1 VLRGASP
8 PAAPAPDHHHPGRSG
23 PPVIRLSLD
32 VTAVPVDPRGAGRY
46 TLELA
51 RALSRRDDIALTLLA
66 RSADATRWS
75 SLAPAASVL
84 AAAPGPRPLRLAWEQ
99 WAMPAVLRR
108 QPLDVHHG
116 PHYTMPE
123 RARLPMVVTVHD
135 LTFFDHP
142 DWHERSKVAFFRRA
156 IRKAAARADVL
167 VCVSHATARRLEDLL
182 QPRARVV
189 VAPHG
194 IDHAQF
200 HPGLLGGD
208 AGGAGEAGH
217 AARPGGAGDA
227 ELLAGVGIRPPYV
240 AFLGTVE
247 PRKGLDLL
255 VAAFDRVAEAHPEH
269 RLVVA
274 GGQGWGAGPVES
286 AISAMAHPSRLVR
299 TGYLADPVVPALLR
313 QASVVV
319 YPARAEGFGLPVVE
333 AMACGTPVITTA
345 GSVMD
350 ELADGA
356 ATTFPAEDVT
366 ALAGLIDAALS
377 GSAGGTRGESVR
389 KGIEV
394 ASRYTWAAS
403 AEAHVAAYRLAM
415 GAGAG

>member
-1 VLRGASP
+1 M
-8 PAAPAPDHHHPGRSG
+8 
-23 PPVIRLSLD
+23 IRLSLD
-32 VTAVPVDPRGAGRY
+32 VTAVPLDPRGAGRY

-51 RALSRRDDIALTLLA
+51 RALSRRDDIALTLIA

-99 WAMPAVLRR
+99 WAMPGVLAR

-142 DWHERSKVAFFRRA
+142 DWHERSKVPFFRRA
-156 IRKAAARADVL
+156 IRHAAARADVL

-182 QPRARVV
+182 HPRAQVV

-200 HPGLLGGD
+200 HPGPALGED
-208 AGGAGEAGH
+208 LAGLAGAG
-217 AARPGGAGDA
+217 
-227 ELLAGVGIRPPYV
+227 ITPPYV

-255 VAAFDRVAEAHPEH
+255 VAAFDRVAEAHPDH

-274 GGQGWGAGPVES
+274 GGRGWGAGPVES
-286 AISAMAHPSRLVR
+286 AIAAMAHPSRLVR
-299 TGYLADPVVPALLR
+299 TGYLADDVVPALLR

-356 ATTFPAEDVT
+356 AATFPAEDVG
-366 ALAGLIDAALS
+366 ALADLIDAALS
-377 GSAGGTRGESVR
+377 GSGIVR
-389 KGIEV
+389 RQETVRRGIEV

-403 AEAHVAAYRLAM
+403 AEAHVNAYRLAI
-415 GAGAG
+415 GRGSRPYR

>member
-1 VLRGASP
+1 V
-8 PAAPAPDHHHPGRSG
+8 
-23 PPVIRLSLD
+23 PVIRLSLD

-51 RALSRRDDIALTLLA
+51 RALSRRDDIALTLVA

-99 WAMPAVLRR
+99 WAMPGVLRR
-108 QPLDVHHG
+108 QALDVHHG

-142 DWHERSKVAFFRRA
+142 DWHERSKVGFFRRA
-156 IRKAAARADVL
+156 IRKAADRADVL

-182 QPRARVV
+182 QPRAQVV

-200 HPGLLGGD
+200 HPGPAAGAAGD
-208 AGGAGEAGH
+208 AGAAGA
-217 AARPGGAGDA
+217 DTV
-227 ELLAGVGIRPPYV
+227 LLAGAGIRPPYV

-299 TGYLADPVVPALLR
+299 TGYLADEVVPALLR

-356 ATTFPAEDVT
+356 AATFPAEDVT
-366 ALAGLIDAALS
+366 ALAGLIDSALS
-377 GSAGGTRGESVR
+377 GSSGREREESVR
-389 KGIEV
+389 RGIEV
-394 ASRYTWAAS
+394 AFRYTWAAS
-403 AEAHVAAYRLAM
+403 AEAHVTAYRLAIRE
-415 GAGAG
+415 GAG

>member
-1 VLRGASP
+1 V
-8 PAAPAPDHHHPGRSG
+8 
-23 PPVIRLSLD
+23 PVIRLSLD

-51 RALSRRDDIALTLLA
+51 RALSRRDDIALTLVA

-75 SLAPAASVL
+75 SLAPVASVL

-99 WAMPAVLRR
+99 WAMPGVLRR
-108 QPLDVHHG
+108 QALDVHHG

-156 IRKAAARADVL
+156 IRKAADRADVL

-182 QPRARVV
+182 QPRAQVV

-200 HPGLLGGD
+200 HPGSAGQDAGD
-208 AGGAGEAGH
+208 AG
-217 AARPGGAGDA
+217 PAGDA
-227 ELLAGVGIRPPYV
+227 GDDAGLLAAAGIRRPYV

-269 RLVVA
+269 CLVVA
-274 GGQGWGAGPVES
+274 GGQGWGAGPVEA

-356 ATTFPAEDVT
+356 AATFPAEDVT
-366 ALAGLIDAALS
+366 ALAGLIDASLS
-377 GSAGGTRGESVR
+377 GSAAGVRAESVSR
-389 KGIEV
+389 GIEV
-394 ASRYTWAAS
+394 ASHYTWAAS

-415 GAGAG
+415 GEGAG

>member
-1 VLRGASP
+1 VGL
-8 PAAPAPDHHHPGRSG
+8 AAL
-23 PPVIRLSLD
+23 IRLSLD

-51 RALSRRDDIALTLLA
+51 RALSRREDIALTLIA
-66 RSADATRWS
+66 RSADAVRWS

-99 WAMPAVLRR
+99 WAMPGVLRR

-116 PHYTMPE
+116 PHYTMPQ
-123 RARLPMVVTVHD
+123 RAHLPMVVTVHD

-156 IRKAAARADVL
+156 IRHAAAKADVL

-182 QPRARVV
+182 HPRARVV

-200 HPGLLGGD
+200 HPGP
-208 AGGAGEAGH
+208 A
-217 AARPGGAGDA
+217 PGSADPA
-227 ELLAGVGIRPPYV
+227 EDVALLAGAGITPPYA

-255 VAAFDRVAEAHPEH
+255 VAAFDRVAEAHPDH

-274 GGQGWGAGPVES
+274 GGRGWGAGPVES

-299 TGYLADPVVPALLR
+299 TGYLADEVVPALLR

-356 ATTFPAEDVT
+356 AATFPAEDVP
-366 ALAGLIDAALS
+366 ALARLIDAALS
-377 GSAGGTRGESVR
+377 RSEGGAREESIRRGM
-389 KGIEV
+389 EV

-415 GAGAG
+415 GAAGG